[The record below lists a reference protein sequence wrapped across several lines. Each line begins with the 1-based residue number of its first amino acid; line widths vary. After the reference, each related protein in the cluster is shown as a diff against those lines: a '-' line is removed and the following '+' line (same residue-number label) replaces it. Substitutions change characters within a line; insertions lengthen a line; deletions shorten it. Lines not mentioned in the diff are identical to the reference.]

1 MFEKFYKLISNDI
14 GIDLGTSN
22 TLVYLKGHGI
32 VVNEPSV
39 VAVNMKTSQI
49 LAVGTKAKEMLG
61 RTPGHIKAIRPLVD
75 GVISDFE
82 VTEEMLSYLIN
93 KADKISKKFAR
104 PRVLIG
110 VPTGTTNVE
119 TRAVYDAAR
128 SAGAREVF
136 LVEEPM
142 AAAIG
147 IRLPIKDPVGSMII
161 DIGGGTTDIAV
172 ISLGGVVKS
181 KNLKIAG
188 DRLNNDIITYMR
200 DEFKILI
207 GERTAEMIKISIGS
221 VLPGEYMETEVHG
234 RDLLTGLPRAVVVT
248 DSDIREAITPSVRGL
263 VEGVKDMLETTP
275 PEILSDIMHRGIT
288 LSGGGAL
295 IPGLDQLLQRV
306 LKIPVYVVEDPLSAV
321 ARGTGV
327 ILDNIPFYKE
337 VLIVNQDKIM
347 MSNYN
352 SILIENINLK
362 EILGRKNEKTAMI
375 LAAVLSKPN
384 QSPYDTIIIDAGT
397 KQGLKTGDVIF
408 ALGNI
413 PIGRVSNVYP
423 NSSKVILFS
432 NSGEKM
438 QVVISGKDVFMEVVG
453 RGGGNFE
460 MILPRDFILVK
471 GDQVVLPGITSY
483 VLGIVETIISDPRD
497 PFVKALL
504 VSPANIQELK
514 FVQVELQK

>member
-1 MFEKFYKLISNDI
+1 MFEKLYKLISNDI

-32 VVNEPSV
+32 VINEPSV
-39 VAVNMKTSQI
+39 VALNIKTNQI
-49 LAVGTKAKEMLG
+49 LAVGKEAKEMIG
-61 RTPGHIKAIRPLVD
+61 RTPGHIKAIRPLVE

-93 KADKISKKFAR
+93 KANKISKKLAR
-104 PRVLIG
+104 PRVLVG
-110 VPTGTTNVE
+110 VPSGTTNVE

-128 SAGAREVF
+128 SAGARVVY

-172 ISLGGVVKS
+172 ISLGGIVKS

-207 GERTAEMIKISIGS
+207 GERTAEMVKIAIGS
-221 VLPGEYMETEVHG
+221 VIPGEYMETEIHG
-234 RDLLTGLPRAVVVT
+234 RDLLTGLPREVVVT
-248 DSDIREAITPSVRGL
+248 DSDIREALSLSIKGL
-263 VEGVKDMLETTP
+263 VEGVKDMLEMIP

-295 IPGLDQLLQRV
+295 IPGLGELLQKV

-327 ILDNIPFYKE
+327 ILDDIPLYKDI
-337 VLIVNQDKIM
+337 LIGNQD
-347 MSNYN
+347 
-352 SILIENINLK
+352 E
-362 EILGRKNEKTAMI
+362 
-375 LAAVLSKPN
+375 
-384 QSPYDTIIIDAGT
+384 
-397 KQGLKTGDVIF
+397 
-408 ALGNI
+408 
-413 PIGRVSNVYP
+413 
-423 NSSKVILFS
+423 
-432 NSGEKM
+432 
-438 QVVISGKDVFMEVVG
+438 
-453 RGGGNFE
+453 
-460 MILPRDFILVK
+460 LP
-471 GDQVVLPGITSY
+471 
-483 VLGIVETIISDPRD
+483 PR
-497 PFVKALL
+497 
-504 VSPANIQELK
+504 
-514 FVQVELQK
+514 

>member
-32 VVNEPSV
+32 VINEPSV
-39 VAVNMKTSQI
+39 VAVNIKTNQI

-93 KADKISKKFAR
+93 KADKISKKLAR

-181 KNLKIAG
+181 RNLKIAG
-188 DRLNNDIITYMR
+188 DRLNNDIIAYMR
-200 DEFKILI
+200 YEFKILI
-207 GERTAEMIKISIGS
+207 GERTAEMVKIAIGS
-221 VLPGEYMETEVHG
+221 VIEGPYMETEVHG
-234 RDLLTGLPRAVVVT
+234 RDILTGLPRAVVVT
-248 DSDIREAITPSVRGL
+248 DSDIRDALSASIKVL
-263 VEGVKDMLETTP
+263 CDGVKDMLETTP
-275 PEILSDIMHRGIT
+275 PEILSDIMHKGIT

-306 LKIPVYVVEDPLSAV
+306 LKIPVYVVEDPLSSV

-327 ILDNIPFYKE
+327 ILDNLSFYKE
-337 VLIVNQDKIM
+337 VLIGNQD
-347 MSNYN
+347 
-352 SILIENINLK
+352 E
-362 EILGRKNEKTAMI
+362 
-375 LAAVLSKPN
+375 
-384 QSPYDTIIIDAGT
+384 
-397 KQGLKTGDVIF
+397 
-408 ALGNI
+408 
-413 PIGRVSNVYP
+413 
-423 NSSKVILFS
+423 
-432 NSGEKM
+432 
-438 QVVISGKDVFMEVVG
+438 
-453 RGGGNFE
+453 
-460 MILPRDFILVK
+460 LP
-471 GDQVVLPGITSY
+471 
-483 VLGIVETIISDPRD
+483 PR
-497 PFVKALL
+497 
-504 VSPANIQELK
+504 
-514 FVQVELQK
+514 